1 MTNETSKNSA
11 KIPHCLSLDNREK
24 LMLTGISEV
33 DNFDDKSITAYTSM
47 GALSIKGERLN
58 IKKLSLELGELEVTG
73 KIDSLVYS
81 KKECSKKRILSKI
94 FNR

>member
-1 MTNETSKNSA
+1 MNEVSGNFS

-24 LMLTGISEV
+24 LILNGVSEV
-33 DNFDDKSITAYTSM
+33 DNFDDKSITTYTTM
-47 GALSIKGERLN
+47 GTLIIKGERLN